1 MIKTIHP
8 AITRLFQY
16 KFCNL
21 FGLTIQEW
29 SLVLKSSKNKKE
41 DCENQLHNLALSK
54 VYIMCSCIVPRG
66 HYTFLYQQRVN
77 TPLPPHQL
85 LNGDIQRP
93 LACLAKSYLRS
104 WLSGVGEYSRMIKK
118 KKETRGCL
126 SSRLG
131 AYTCRV
137 PVKRSLSTQHIF
149 THKSLVYFTV
159 VFSKGQTKPE
169 TWPYWS
175 PLRPLRVACE
185 EMPPPLPVLKRE
197 LGKGW
202 GASVYTVYI
211 N

>member
-118 KKETRGCL
+118 KKKHVDACRLAQEHILAGFPSNVHLVL
-126 SSRLG
+126 SIFLPIKASSILLWSSLR
-131 AYTCRV
+131 
-137 PVKRSLSTQHIF
+137 VKRN
-149 THKSLVYFTV
+149 
-159 VFSKGQTKPE
+159 
-169 TWPYWS
+169 
-175 PLRPLRVACE
+175 
-185 EMPPPLPVLKRE
+185 LKHGHTG
-197 LGKGW
+197 LH
-202 GASVYTVYI
+202 
-211 N
+211 